1 MESSLRKDLLKEA
14 VRIQLERNGM
24 VGGGLL
30 VVAAAILTGVTTPW
44 LAPLWLAG
52 AAGGGVALSLSG
64 ARAMLRNQ
72 QAVPDLAR
80 RTVLAYHTP
89 REVTPELVPYVEQAV
104 QSAIDIITRVEQTR
118 GQPLYDSLSDV
129 VDTVGFLLDKICSM
143 SERIVATER
152 LFNTIQEQVTRL
164 PDSRLQGD
172 AARDFNRNLF
182 NLQRSIDAAREQI
195 ADATASLQQIGVQTL
210 MIQAQDAA
218 MLDDTTGNLRMLASE
233 QADLLQVRISAMED
247 LARSTQAATGRLL
260 KP

>member
-1 MESSLRKDLLKEA
+1 MESSLRKDLLKEP
-14 VRIQLERNGM
+14 VRIQLERNGL

-30 VVAAAILTGVTTPW
+30 IATAAALTAITTPW
-44 LAPLWLAG
+44 LAPLWLLG
-52 AAGGGVALSLSG
+52 AAGGGVALSISG
-64 ARAMLRNQ
+64 ARGLLHNQ
-72 QAVPDLAR
+72 QAVPELAR
-80 RTVLAYHTP
+80 RTVLTYHTP

-104 QSAIDIITRVEQTR
+104 QSAIEIITRVEQTR
-118 GQPLYDSLSDV
+118 GQPLYTSLSDV
-129 VDTVGFLLDKICSM
+129 VDTVGFLLDEICSM

-152 LFNTIQEQVTRL
+152 LFNTIQEQVDRL
-164 PDSRLQGD
+164 PASRLQGD

-182 NLQRSIDAAREQI
+182 NLQRGIDAAREQI

-210 MIQAQDAA
+210 MVQAHDAA
-218 MLDDTTGNLRMLASE
+218 LLDDTTGSLRMIASE